1 MSKRARNYVVLAV
14 TVVLGA
20 AVGLLARSG
29 DWSDFKTYAATAGLI
44 VVIGA
49 VGLPWLESAPDGAWR
64 RHAPPR

>member
-1 MSKRARNYVVLAV
+1 MNKRARHYVILAV

-20 AVGLLARSG
+20 TVGLLARFG
-29 DWSDFKTYAATAGLI
+29 DWSDVEVYAATAGLI

-49 VGLPWLESAPDGAWR
+49 VGLPWREFAPDGAFR

>member
-20 AVGLLARSG
+20 ALGLLARTG
-29 DWSDFKTYAATAGLI
+29 GWADGETYAATAGLI

-49 VGLPWLESAPDGAWR
+49 VGLPWLESAPDGVWR
-64 RHAPPR
+64 RHSPPR